1 VADIWNECLGLVLEP
16 FLVSEEEEDEHH
28 RCGHHMVVAHGPD
41 AFRGGFQ
48 PLISLDVTALV
59 ELNVGFIE
67 TDSVAVCL
75 AAGRDEKIRA
85 LDSAIAAR
93 VIDAHSNAIA

>member
-1 VADIWNECLGLVLEP
+1 MHDAVIIETDVCELWTARAIA
-16 FLVSEEEEDEHH
+16 H
-28 RCGHHMVVAHGPD
+28 RPD
-41 AFRGGFQ
+41 LFRGGFQ
-48 PLISLDVTALV
+48 PLISFDVTALV
-59 ELNVGFIE
+59 ELNAGLIQ

-93 VIDAHSNAIA
+93 VIDVHSNAIA